1 MVFGP
6 VLWWVCFYG
15 GLLSVASLAHYGRDR
30 SERPSGRR
38 PLAVVCLTVV
48 LPPVV
53 ALGTPG
59 LGVFGRE
66 TVRTLSDLVVT
77 FVAATGTGV
86 AFGALAFLGYSMLD
100 AEPRTLRG
108 E

>member
-6 VLWWVCFYG
+6 VLWWVCFYA
-15 GLLSVASLAHYGRDR
+15 GLCAVASLAHYGRDR
-30 SERPSGRR
+30 SERLSDRR
-38 PLAVVCLTVV
+38 SLAVVCLTAA

-59 LGVFGRE
+59 VGVFGRE
-66 TVRTLSDLVVT
+66 TVRTLSDFVVT

-86 AFGALAFLGYSMLD
+86 AFGTLAFLGYSMLD

>member
-1 MVFGP
+1 MVLGA

-15 GLLSVASLAHYGRDR
+15 GTFAVASLAHYGRNPG
-30 SERPSGRR
+30 ERPTGGRS
-38 PLAVVCLTVV
+38 LGVVCVTLA

-59 LGVFGRE
+59 VGVFGRE
-66 TVRTLSDLVVT
+66 TVGTITGAVVT
-77 FVAATGTGV
+77 SLGAVGTGL
-86 AFGALAFLGYSMLD
+86 AFGVVALVGYSMLD